1 MKRTTHLYGSVS
13 LTPDL
18 KEAVSRIALKEKRPF
33 AAQASILLELGLAE
47 YERMMSGSQRV
58 PAEVS
63 LKS

>member
-1 MKRTTHLYGSVS
+1 M
-13 LTPDL
+13 TPDL